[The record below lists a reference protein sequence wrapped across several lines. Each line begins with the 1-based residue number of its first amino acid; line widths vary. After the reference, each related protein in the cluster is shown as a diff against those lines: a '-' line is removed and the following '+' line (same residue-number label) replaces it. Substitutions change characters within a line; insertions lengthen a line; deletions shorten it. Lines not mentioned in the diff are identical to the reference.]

1 MCSLDIQIPLRCY
14 TFASTFDFMLCLK
27 FSCSRANIYI
37 YLYIYI
43 HIHTYIYISVTERVR
58 CVQLETK
65 HDRIAADGGG
75 VWYFNGQAT
84 IRAKMV
90 AAQRQGAASVSRTPD
105 TSLSHLSLPYAHDV
119 RFAARLWR
127 CIHTGACFFSLPAD
141 TRPSPYVL

>member
-1 MCSLDIQIPLRCY
+1 
-14 TFASTFDFMLCLK
+14 MLA
-27 FSCSRANIYI
+27 REYIYI
-37 YLYIYI
+37 YMCVCVYIYI
-43 HIHTYIYISVTERVR
+43 YVYVCVCVCACVYYMFKSLSVTERVR